1 MWIFGWKWV
10 VNYRENWVD
19 SFDGQFGGQFQSV
32 LGTIIGAIWWTISRS
47 IWRTISRS
55 ILGDIFNDNFGDNF
69 LGRYWRRFRDNFG
82 DFLSPNLFIFSAVVV
97 EEEEKEVFL
106 TLEYWQTF
114 NNKKRKERT
123 FLDTAP
129 KVKASFLHSSFIAQ
143 FLDRTR
149 LKILFSLH
157 GCVRAF

>member
-1 MWIFGWKWV
+1 MFEFKISLQFQGSGFSPEFLAQFW
-10 VNYRENWVD
+10 
-19 SFDGQFGGQFQSV
+19 GQFRWQF
-32 LGTIIGAIWWTISRS
+32 
-47 IWRTISRS
+47 SRS
-55 ILGDIFNDNFGDNF
+55 ILDV
-69 LGRYWRRFRDNFG
+69 FRDNFG

-114 NNKKRKERT
+114 NNKKREERT

-129 KVKASFLHSSFIAQ
+129 KVKASFLHNSFIAQ